1 MKETRL
7 PPSDLPFA
15 TFIPTIET
23 MRPEQVLY
31 LILAI
36 MGLLYLAFFVL
47 IFCFLFHFRSEL
59 RKNLVALSVIF
70 AEKKDVLL
78 SLFALFDKASVPL
91 DDADKESAAKVRW
104 LKTNVVKDKEAE
116 SVAFSLNDLL
126 RRLTLLAENE
136 SYIKVSED
144 FQAYRSTLEDLDK
157 NYHRV
162 VAVYNTALN
171 GYDYW
176 RKVFI
181 YRLFFWLFGFRK
193 KSRLS

>member
-1 MKETRL
+1 MH
-7 PPSDLPFA
+7 
-15 TFIPTIET
+15 
-23 MRPEQVLY
+23 PEQVLY
-31 LILAI
+31 LVLVIV
-36 MGLLYLAFFVL
+36 GLLYLAFFVV
-47 IFCFLFHFRSEL
+47 FLSFLLHFRSEL
-59 RKNLVALSVIF
+59 KKNVVALSVIF

-78 SLFALFDKASVPL
+78 SLYALFDNASVPL

-104 LKTNVVKDKEAE
+104 LKTNVVKDYDAE
-116 SVAFSLNDLL
+116 KVSLALQDLQC
-126 RRLTLLAENE
+126 RLTLLAENE

-144 FQAYRSTLEDLDK
+144 FQAYMSTLNDLDR

-176 RKVFI
+176 RKALL
-181 YRLFFWLFGFRK
+181 YRFFFWLFGFRK

>member
-1 MKETRL
+1 M
-7 PPSDLPFA
+7 PFA
-15 TFIPTIET
+15 VFIPTIEA

-31 LILAI
+31 LVLAI
-36 MGLLYLAFFVL
+36 VGLLYLAFFVL
-47 IFCFLFHFRSEL
+47 LLCFLLHFQGEL

-78 SLFALFDKASVPL
+78 SLFTLFDKASVPL

-104 LKTNVVKDKEAE
+104 LKTNVVKDKDAE
-116 SVAFSLNDLL
+116 SVAFSLNDLQ

-176 RKVFI
+176 RKVFL
-181 YRLFFWLFGFRK
+181 YRLFFWLCGFRK